1 MFTIDDEEQE
11 KKRELWYKPL
21 GEFLVLFSNV
31 EFTAQEWSRLVC
43 DSNAMYK
50 HLVGMWQFQKRV
62 ELLIELI
69 GESSASSDWKNEA
82 IALWKEAIGIA
93 NIRNTI
99 AHNPPFENSKME
111 IDENL
116 RIRSV
121 SSPIMEISKL
131 SKPIGE
137 PGSGVTLEK
146 VIAAC
151 LQLRRIL
158 TELDRA
164 SIEELMRQERS
175 GSA

>member
-1 MFTIDDEEQE
+1 
-11 KKRELWYKPL
+11 
-21 GEFLVLFSNV
+21 
-31 EFTAQEWSRLVC
+31 
-43 DSNAMYK
+43 MYK

-62 ELLIELI
+62 ELIIELI
-69 GESSASSDWKNEA
+69 GESSADSDWKNRT

-111 IDENL
+111 IGENF
-116 RIRSV
+116 RIKSI
-121 SSPIMEISKL
+121 SSPVMEISKL

-158 TELDRA
+158 IELDKE
-164 SIEELMRQERS
+164 SMEEYMRQERS